1 MQQQSYTHTS
11 LILLAFTCG
20 LLGTSILLMGHHRH
34 IELVT
39 DFLHISTFLSPTM
52 FNILAGLAFV
62 FAAVLALVC
71 LKQET
76 VRKWLA
82 WSLIAISAIPLVSL
96 FSSSMWIADLG
107 GFPAIGSGQGIIK
120 YVALTTAGVML
131 LNTDKLSIIQKK
143 WIAVLPSM
151 LVLLW
156 IGGMKF
162 TLLEAKGIEPLVQ
175 SSPLMSWMYQV
186 WDLQTTSN
194 LIGVYDLL
202 AMALLGAAVYQP
214 KLVLSAIAMS
224 GAVFLVT
231 QTFLFSWH
239 AALSAETLLSTGG
252 HFLIK
257 DVWYLVNLL
266 WFWQLS
272 HPVAVNEAE
281 LQKP

>member
-1 MQQQSYTHTS
+1 
-11 LILLAFTCG
+11 
-20 LLGTSILLMGHHRH
+20 MGHHRH

-39 DFLHISTFLSPTM
+39 DFLQISNLLSPAVLNL
-52 FNILAGLAFV
+52 FAGLAFV
-62 FAAVLALVC
+62 FASMLALVS
-71 LKQET
+71 LKQES
-76 VRKWLA
+76 VGKPLA

-96 FSSSMWIADLG
+96 LSSSMWIADLG

-120 YVALTTAGVML
+120 YFALTTAGIML
-131 LNTDKLSIIQKK
+131 LNPTKLSLTQKK

-194 LIGVYDLL
+194 LIGVYDLIAL
-202 AMALLGAAVYQP
+202 ALLGLAIYIP
-214 KLVLSAIAMS
+214 KLVLPAIAMS

-257 DVWYLVNLL
+257 DVWYLVNLI
-266 WFWQLS
+266 WFCQLS
-272 HPVAVNEAE
+272 QPLATIDAAS
-281 LQKP
+281 QKA